1 MRVLIQ
7 GCSQLTTLLVP
18 DLARAGSQVTVLS
31 RNRDCLEVLADEP
44 HVEVVLITELLMQ
57 DYLRMGGIDNA
68 DIFLALSRDDPHTAL
83 VAQLAL
89 HIFNVPRVICY
100 LEHPQ
105 LRILYAGLG
114 LDVVGSTLGLVQ
126 DIRQAIE
133 R

>member
-31 RNRDCLEVLADEP
+31 INRDCLELLADEP
-44 HVEVVLITELLMQ
+44 QVEVVLITEPLMQ

-68 DIFLALSRDDPHTAL
+68 DIFLALSRDDHHNAL
-83 VAQLAL
+83 VAQIAL

-105 LRILYAGLG
+105 LRILYDGLG

>member
-1 MRVLIQ
+1 MRVLIH

-18 DLARAGSQVTVLS
+18 DLARAGNQVTVIS
-31 RNRDCLEVLADEP
+31 RNRDCLEMVADEP
-44 HVEVVLITELLMQ
+44 TVEVVLTTDPLMQ

-68 DIFLALSRDDPHTAL
+68 DVFLALSRDDHHNAL
-83 VAQLAL
+83 VAQIAR

-126 DIRQAIE
+126 DIRQAIAS
-133 R
+133 

>member
-1 MRVLIQ
+1 M
-7 GCSQLTTLLVP
+7 
-18 DLARAGSQVTVLS
+18 ARAGFQVTVLS
-31 RNRDCLEVLADEP
+31 GNRECLEMLANEP
-44 HVEVVLITELLMQ
+44 QVEVVLTTEPLMQ
-57 DYLRMGGIDNA
+57 DYLRMGGIDNV
-68 DIFLALSRDDPHTAL
+68 DIFLALSRDDHHNAL
-83 VAQLAL
+83 VAQIAR

-126 DIRQAIE
+126 DIRQAID